1 MLKKIVISMLFFVPS
16 CFLFSQAGYGVYQFI
31 DLPVSSRQAA
41 LGGSNVS
48 MRDNDLSF
56 AFQNPSLLTD
66 NTSKMIS
73 LNMANYLTD
82 IKFGSAM
89 YGFSLG
95 KKNYFAVGVQ
105 YIDYGS
111 FVKTSD
117 VNVVEGEFGAQDMAL
132 NIVYSRSITD
142 RINVGATL
150 KPIFSVFESYSSF
163 GVALDAGIS
172 YVHPNDLFSAGFVV
186 RNLGTQITGYYS
198 DENGQHYEPIPLNIQ
213 LGLSQK
219 LEHAPFR
226 MSLTLHNLQRWN
238 LAYSSLNQSTNT
250 GSLEI
255 NSPDQ
260 ILDDENEIGFL
271 DMAFRHSIIGVE
283 FLPGKNFYLAAS
295 YHHRRHQEL
304 KMTGFKSLTGFSFG
318 GGLKLRKF
326 QLGFGMSQF
335 QLGNYS
341 YQFSINTSLNEFGL

>member
-1 MLKKIVISMLFFVPS
+1 MFKKIFVLLLLFTPS
-16 CFLFSQAGYGVYQFI
+16 CLLFSQAGYGVYQFI
-31 DLPVSSRQAA
+31 DLPISSRQAA
-41 LGGSNVS
+41 LGGSNIS
-48 MRDNDLSF
+48 LRDNDLSF
-56 AFQNPSLLTD
+56 AFQNPSLLTEK
-66 NTSKMIS
+66 TSKMIS
-73 LNMANYLTD
+73 LNVANYLAD

-95 KKNYFAVGVQ
+95 KNNYLAVGIQ

-132 NIVYSRSITD
+132 NIVYSRPLTDQIT
-142 RINVGATL
+142 VGATF

-163 GVALDAGIS
+163 GVALDAGLS
-172 YVHPNDLFSAGFVV
+172 YVHPKDLFSAGFVV

-198 DENGQHYEPIPLNIQ
+198 DETGQHYEPLPFNVQ

-226 MSLTLHNLQRWN
+226 FSLTLHNLQRWD
-238 LAYSSLNQSTNT
+238 LGYSSLNQSS
-250 GSLEI
+250 GSSSLGL
-255 NSPDQ
+255 NSANE
-260 ILDDENEIGFL
+260 LSGSDDEIGFV
-271 DMAFRHSIIGVE
+271 DMAFRHSIIGLE

-295 YHHRRHQEL
+295 YNHRRHQEM

-318 GGLKLRKF
+318 GGLKLSKF

-335 QLGNYS
+335 QVGNYS
-341 YQFSINTSLNEFGL
+341 YQFSISTSLAEFGL